1 MLKRV
6 WNRWIKIAHIIG
18 TVQMMIILTVVFWI
32 AVAPL
37 GIAFRLLSDP
47 LSIKKPSNTN
57 WRLRE
62 SPSGGLDFFKRQ
74 G

>member
-1 MLKRV
+1 
-6 WNRWIKIAHIIG
+6 
-18 TVQMMIILTVVFWI
+18 MMIILTVVFWV